1 MPNLPRPVSHI
12 FSTMQAKLRQNCKA
26 LSIIH
31 FEQFRGVFSENYV
44 FWDPLDSSRVVE
56 SLWIRQ
62 LLRLSWQTLV
72 ITTVQ
77 HSCHSGNTARGRT
90 TVSTSR
96 GGMFSLSAIL
106 DVWSIW
112 RHYIL
117 PRFAPS
123 SLKPSL

>member
-1 MPNLPRPVSHI
+1 M
-12 FSTMQAKLRQNCKA
+12 FSRTRWIL
-26 LSIIH
+26 H
-31 FEQFRGVFSENYV
+31 G
-44 FWDPLDSSRVVE
+44 VVE

-62 LLRLSWQTLV
+62 LLRPSRRTLV

-77 HSCHSGNTARGRT
+77 HSWHSGNTARGRI

-123 SLKPSL
+123 SLKPSLQ